1 MRTVHCVANKSEEVH
16 LWKASLDVG
25 IFELLSFVRVL
36 SDDEQDRANR
46 FYLQKHKNHFVA
58 ARGILRHILSR
69 YLMADP
75 GQLRFKYGPHGKP
88 ALDHTGVLG
97 TNLRFNISH
106 SKGLLLVVVS
116 VERELGIDLEQI
128 QPALVTKEIVT
139 EVFSE
144 QEQTR
149 FCSVQPAIQ
158 PKMFFEV
165 WTRKEAYLKARGIGL
180 SVPLNQLEVL
190 QSGDLSIR
198 LELHDDK
205 ASDWTIQSLDFGN
218 EYSACLVV
226 QGDGWTLKSF
236 EYAIDDK
243 NRLPL

>member
-25 IFELLSFVRVL
+25 IFELSSFERVL
-36 SDDEQDRANR
+36 SDDEQGRADR
-46 FYLQKHKNHFVA
+46 FHLQKHKNHFVA

-69 YLMADP
+69 YLMVDP
-75 GQLRFKYGPHGKP
+75 GQLRFKYGLHGKP

-97 TNLRFNISH
+97 ANLRFNISH
-106 SKGLLLVVVS
+106 STGLLLVVVS

-128 QPALVTKEIVT
+128 QPAFVTKEIVN

-144 QEQTR
+144 QEQAR
-149 FCSVQPAIQ
+149 FHSVQAANQ
-158 PKMFFEV
+158 SKMFFEV

-190 QSGDLSIR
+190 QPDDLSIR
-198 LELHDDK
+198 LGLHDDK
-205 ASDWTIQSLDFGN
+205 ASEWIIQSLDFGN

-226 QGDGWTLKSF
+226 QGDAWTLKSF
-236 EYAIDDK
+236 EFAIDDK
-243 NRLPL
+243 NRFSL